1 MMRSMLVNQYSN
13 REEARWGVFVRAF
26 ENKQTANPQMQ
37 LPCVH
42 RYRENDTL
50 LTAGFKRTENVL
62 LWEKNGVRYGREAA
76 LQEALRELREEGDT
90 SRFWGA

>member
-1 MMRSMLVNQYSN
+1 M
-13 REEARWGVFVRAF
+13 FVRAF
-26 ENKQTANPQMQ
+26 VNKQTANPQMQ

-42 RYRENDTL
+42 RYRENGTL

-76 LQEALRELREEGDT
+76 LQEALRELREEGGT
-90 SRFWGA
+90 SRFGGA